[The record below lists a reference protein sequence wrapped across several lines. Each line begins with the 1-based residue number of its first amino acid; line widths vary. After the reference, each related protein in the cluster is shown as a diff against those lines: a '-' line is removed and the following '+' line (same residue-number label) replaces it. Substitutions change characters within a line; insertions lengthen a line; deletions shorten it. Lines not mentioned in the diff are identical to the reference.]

1 MLPFPA
7 GSYTQP
13 HPRQYPPSSFPGP
26 SHIPGPAV
34 FSNAAPPPP
43 PMDLSSTT
51 PSSSEAGP
59 SSQGKKRS
67 RAPSTSQKG
76 EGDYGSGDGEEKK
89 KKKGKEKAAK
99 SVKEDEKEEGGKNR
113 TGKACLN
120 CRRQKMKCEGGD
132 NPPCARCKASNS
144 DCIFKPRAN
153 AAILIDDAQWQ
164 EMVERRLGSLESEMR
179 AANHRPSSPTRSS
192 SGMSIVRPPSSSS
205 NRQLSQSFPDSQ
217 QPLPYNSYSQP
228 TPKQSE
234 IKSEHRLGNSPPRS
248 PPFFSTPQTS
258 NSMPPPSLPP
268 PQIGSPQMTERFRSM
283 ADTLGLTLEQ
293 LQETRTSIF
302 DGGREV
308 DMTALTFE
316 GVMTCWEL

>member
-1 MLPFPA
+1 MLIISWSARFDVV
-7 GSYTQP
+7 SI
-13 HPRQYPPSSFPGP
+13 RSFCRPS
-26 SHIPGPAV
+26 
-34 FSNAAPPPP
+34 
-43 PMDLSSTT
+43 DLRRV
-51 PSSSEAGP
+51 AFVDC
-59 SSQGKKRS
+59 S
-67 RAPSTSQKG
+67 RL
-76 EGDYGSGDGEEKK
+76 
-89 KKKGKEKAAK
+89 
-99 SVKEDEKEEGGKNR
+99 R
-113 TGKACLN
+113 
-120 CRRQKMKCEGGD
+120 
-132 NPPCARCKASNS
+132 ASLY
-144 DCIFKPRAN
+144 R
-153 AAILIDDAQWQ
+153 Q